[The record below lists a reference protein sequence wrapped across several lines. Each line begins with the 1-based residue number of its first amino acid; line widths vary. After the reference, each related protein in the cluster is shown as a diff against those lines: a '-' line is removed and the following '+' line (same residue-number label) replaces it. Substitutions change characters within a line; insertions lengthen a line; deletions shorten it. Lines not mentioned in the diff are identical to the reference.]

1 MATQEVTVTPTVQSV
16 TVGTAPYGGAGG
28 DLTGQYPSPTIDQSA
43 MQRRSF
49 KLWSDFANLGDWNS
63 VVTAGATIT
72 FTMDFNGCA
81 CYAVMKVATGTLAS
95 RGWISERNLLAGGTV
110 ILAGAYEMECS
121 ARVRLIRNGDTET
134 GFRIGFIQ
142 GHVASS
148 DPPGDISALN
158 FQVAGTKS
166 TWQVVCTAAA
176 VNYAYI
182 DTGIAVNDWH
192 VLRVWVNAA
201 GTLARWYI
209 DGVQVHEETDPTH
222 LPNASNTPAAGNRMH
237 AGAMIRVSNGT
248 ASIVDEMHIDW
259 MFMEYK
265 YER

>member
-1 MATQEVTVTPTVQSV
+1 
-16 TVGTAPYGGAGG
+16 
-28 DLTGQYPSPTIDQSA
+28 
-43 MQRRSF
+43 
-49 KLWSDFANLGDWNS
+49 
-63 VVTAGATIT
+63 VTAGATIT

-81 CYAVMKVATGTLAS
+81 CYAVMKAATGTIGS

-121 ARVRLIRNGDTET
+121 ARVRLIRNGDTQT

-142 GHVASS
+142 GHVSS
-148 DPPGDISALN
+148 DDPPADVSAVN
-158 FQVAGTKS
+158 FQIVGNKS
-166 TWQVVCTAAA
+166 TWHVVCKA
-176 VNYAYI
+176 VSVSYPYI
-182 DTGIAVNDWH
+182 DTGIAANDWH

-201 GTLARWYI
+201 GTIARWYI

-237 AGAMIRVSNGT
+237 AGALIRVSDLG

-265 YER
+265 YQR